1 MANTHFGFST
11 VDEAEKARKV
21 AGVFDSVASK
31 YDIMNDVMSGGMHRI
46 WKASAIRQA
55 AVRPGMKVLDI
66 AGGTGDLARKFMDIV
81 GPRGEV
87 WLTDINESM
96 LTVGR
101 DRLTN
106 EGRLPRVALCDA
118 EKLPFPDDYFDRVTV
133 AFGLRN
139 MTHKDVALAEMRRV
153 VKPGGR
159 VLVLEFS
166 KVNPL
171 LAPLYDA
178 YSFQVLPKMGEI
190 IANDSESYRY
200 LAESIRMHPDQET
213 LKAMMLGAGF
223 DRVDYWNYTAG
234 VCALHQGV
242 KL

>member
-87 WLTDINESM
+87 WLTDIN
-96 LTVGR
+96 
-101 DRLTN
+101 
-106 EGRLPRVALCDA
+106 
-118 EKLPFPDDYFDRVTV
+118 
-133 AFGLRN
+133 
-139 MTHKDVALAEMRRV
+139 
-153 VKPGGR
+153 
-159 VLVLEFS
+159 
-166 KVNPL
+166 
-171 LAPLYDA
+171 
-178 YSFQVLPKMGEI
+178 
-190 IANDSESYRY
+190 
-200 LAESIRMHPDQET
+200 
-213 LKAMMLGAGF
+213 
-223 DRVDYWNYTAG
+223 
-234 VCALHQGV
+234 
-242 KL
+242 